1 MILAL
6 GEALRI
12 YAIYRK
18 NGLYYFAYFR
28 CILKSSNC
36 MYEVLEVMR
45 NRDYKEKIFP
55 AVIDSRIY
63 KPATRAEYVKY
74 WQNEYEKLNES
85 LKGIFMQNMGNLG
98 NDLKRAQDIAA
109 NMAMFLEKISDLN
122 NPNIKNVCMAIETKL
137 REKDLLKI
145 YQMLKILKEHG
156 L

>member
-1 MILAL
+1 
-6 GEALRI
+6 
-12 YAIYRK
+12 
-18 NGLYYFAYFR
+18 
-28 CILKSSNC
+28 
-36 MYEVLEVMR
+36 MR

-109 NMAMFLEKISDLN
+109 NVAMFLEKISDLN

-137 REKDLLKI
+137 REKRFIEDISNVENTKRTQPIAFENYDIFPQGGRMKKI
-145 YQMLKILKEHG
+145 NF
-156 L
+156 